1 MQRKTLVRAGLVA
14 GACALVGAAGG
25 IAGSA
30 AAPSQSTQTTTNG
43 GKQERGRHWGGR
55 PGFMGG
61 ARWSTARSSCPTR
74 PATGSRP

>member
-1 MQRKTLVRAGLVA
+1 MRRKTLVRAGLVA

-43 GKQERGRHWGGR
+43 GKQERGRH
-55 PGFMGG
+55 
-61 ARWSTARSSCPTR
+61 
-74 PATGSRP
+74 